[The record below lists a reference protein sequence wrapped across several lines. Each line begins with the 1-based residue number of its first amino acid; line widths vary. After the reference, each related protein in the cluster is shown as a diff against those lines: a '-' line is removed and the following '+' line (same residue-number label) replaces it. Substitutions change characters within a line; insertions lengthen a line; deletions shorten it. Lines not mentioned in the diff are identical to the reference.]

1 NIDGSAGRLLT
12 VLMAKGM
19 NRSIAN
25 VLFSNFGEASAST
38 ATSPEK
44 EAKSVA
50 PSDAAT
56 TMRYASSVII
66 VPGYGLAVA
75 QAQGKLYDF
84 VKQLQAAG
92 VDVKFAIHP
101 VAGRM
106 PGHMNVLL
114 AEAGVPYDM
123 IYDME
128 DINDSFADTDVA
140 LIIGANDV
148 VNPSARTDKS
158 SPIYGMPILNA
169 DQARQVF
176 VIKRG
181 MGMGYSAVQNP
192 LFFQDNCAMVF
203 GDAQAV
209 LSKMV
214 EAVKAL
220 GAS

>member
-1 NIDGSAGRLLT
+1 
-12 VLMAKGM
+12 M
-19 NRSIAN
+19 
-25 VLFSNFGEASAST
+25 
-38 ATSPEK
+38 
-44 EAKSVA
+44 
-50 PSDAAT
+50 
-56 TMRYASSVII
+56 
-66 VPGYGLAVA
+66 
-75 QAQGKLYDF
+75 
-84 VKQLQAAG
+84 
-92 VDVKFAIHP
+92 DVKFAIHP

-128 DINDSFADTDVA
+128 DINDSFASTDVA

-148 VNPSARTDKS
+148 VNPSARTDKT

-181 MGMGYSAVQNP
+181 QGTGYSGVQNP
-192 LFFQDNCAMVF
+192 LFFLKNTAMVY

-214 EAVKAL
+214 ETLKGL
-220 GAS
+220 GSN